1 MLFYSVTITM
11 LTTKIING
19 MSKIAAYAKAN
30 DPKTTKHATHIS
42 LNPEH
47 ENVVWVIEE

>member
-1 MLFYSVTITM
+1 MITI
-11 LTTKIING
+11 LTNKIIDG
-19 MSKIAAYAKAN
+19 MSKIAIYAKAN

-42 LNPEH
+42 SKPEH